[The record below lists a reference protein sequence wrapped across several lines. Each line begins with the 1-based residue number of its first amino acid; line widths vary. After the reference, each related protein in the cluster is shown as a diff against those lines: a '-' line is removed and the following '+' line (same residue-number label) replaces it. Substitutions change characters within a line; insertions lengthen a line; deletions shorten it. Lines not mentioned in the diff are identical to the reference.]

1 MINFPLPRL
10 DRDPELNKLL
20 LPYCRLKLG
29 KVWTDEQK
37 LHRVACIDACDNS
50 VVQKMLNKEKAVLA
64 IQDPP
69 YNFVAFEE
77 QKVERFISWCESWIE
92 TTFNA
97 LAKDSALYIWLGAD
111 QNENFQPFP
120 QFILM
125 MGNSGFKSRSF
136 ITMRNQRG
144 YGTQK
149 NWMSVR
155 QELLYYNK
163 GNSKFNVNSEYTDI
177 PKVLKGYYKK
187 VNGRI
192 TENSER
198 SKSENIRAGNVW
210 IDIQQVFYRMD
221 ENVNGCFAQKPLK
234 SIERIIQASSKKGEL
249 VLDLFSHSG
258 TTLLAAEKLNRR
270 AFVSDIDPVF
280 CEISIR
286 RLEHFRNKRK
296 TGWQNSN
303 PFADEIVKDKKLR
316 NYLVN
321 KYEIKIPNKI
331 YADTEEL
338 IF

>member
-10 DRDPELNKLL
+10 DKDPKLNKLL

-29 KVWTDEQK
+29 EVWTDEQK

-50 VVQKMLNKEKAVLA
+50 AVQKILGKEKAVLA

-77 QKVERFISWCESWIE
+77 QKVERFISWCELWIE
-92 TTFNA
+92 NTFNA
-97 LAKDSALYIWLGAD
+97 LKENSSLYIWLGAD

-125 MGNSGFKSRSF
+125 MADSGFKSKSF

-149 NWMSVR
+149 NWMAVR
-155 QELLYYNK
+155 QELLFYVKENP
-163 GNSKFNVNSEYTDI
+163 KFYIDAEYTDI

-187 VNGRI
+187 INGRM

-210 IDIQQVFYRMD
+210 IDIQQVFYRME

-234 SIERIIQASSKKGEL
+234 SLERIIQANSKKGEL
-249 VLDLFSHSG
+249 VLDFFSHSG

-270 AFVSDIDPVF
+270 SFVSDIDPVF
-280 CEISIR
+280 CEITIR
-286 RLEHFRNKRK
+286 RLEHFRNKHK

-303 PFADEIVKDKKLR
+303 PFAEEITKDKKLK
-316 NYLVN
+316 NYLLSN
-321 KYEIKIPNKI
+321 YGAKIPEKTFTDNKN
-331 YADTEEL
+331 L

>member
-10 DRDPELNKLL
+10 DKDPDLNKLL

-29 KVWTDEQK
+29 EVWTDEQK
-37 LHRVACIDACDNS
+37 LHRVACIDACDNKAI
-50 VVQKMLNKEKAVLA
+50 QKILENEKAVLA

-77 QKVERFISWCESWIE
+77 QKVEHFISWCKSWIE

-97 LAKDSALYIWLGAD
+97 LAQDSSLYIWLGAD

-144 YGTQK
+144 YGTQR

-155 QELLYYNK
+155 QELLYYIK
-163 GNSKFNVNSEYTDI
+163 GKPKFFIDAEYTDI

-192 TENSER
+192 TENFER

-234 SIERIIQASSKKGEL
+234 AIERIIQASSEKGEL
-249 VLDLFSHSG
+249 ILDLFSHSG
-258 TTLLAAEKLNRR
+258 TTLLAAEKLGRR
-270 AFVSDIDPVF
+270 AFVSDIDPVY

-286 RLEHFRNKRK
+286 RLERFRNKRK
-296 TGWQNSN
+296 IGWQNSN
-303 PFADEIVKDKKLR
+303 PFAEEIVKDKKLR
-316 NYLVN
+316 NYLAD
-321 KYEIKIPNKI
+321 KYDLKIPNKI

>member
-10 DRDPELNKLL
+10 DKDPELNKLL
-20 LPYCRLKLG
+20 LPCCRLKFG
-29 KVWTDEQK
+29 EVWADDQK
-37 LHRVACIDACDNS
+37 LHRVACVDACDNS
-50 VVQKMLNKEKAVLA
+50 AIQKILGREKAVLA

-77 QKVERFISWCESWIE
+77 QKIDEFISWCRSWIGN
-92 TTFNA
+92 TFNV
-97 LAKDSALYIWLGAD
+97 LKENSSLYIWLGAD

-120 QFILM
+120 HFILM

-155 QELLYYNK
+155 QELLYYIK
-163 GNSKFNVNSEYTDI
+163 GNPKFNIDAEYTDI

-192 TENSER
+192 MENFER
-198 SKSENIRAGNVW
+198 GKSENIRAGNVW
-210 IDIQQVFYRMD
+210 VDIQQVFYRME

-234 SIERIIQASSKKGEL
+234 AIERIIQASSKKGEL
-249 VLDLFSHSG
+249 VMDLFSHSG
-258 TTLLAAEKLNRR
+258 TTLLAAEKLGRH
-270 AFVSDIDPVF
+270 AFVSDIDPIF

-286 RLEHFRNKRK
+286 RLERYRNKRK

-303 PFADEIVKDKKLR
+303 PFADEIIKDKELR
-316 NYLVN
+316 NYLVD
-321 KYEIKIPNKI
+321 KYNIKIPNKI
-331 YADTEEL
+331 DADSEEL
-338 IF
+338 IL